1 MDNFLL
7 IKFELDRQDSD
18 IFRDNIDRFDHLGF
32 EEDDPREKLALL
44 ADLPEWEV
52 SDINIEDKGKISYGV
67 YFEDSSHGQKEMDK
81 LAGFL
86 QEKIQ
91 EFSFETIHIDN
102 SNWEDEWKKTYTSFT
117 IGEKILVKPSWE
129 EVNENGKIVI
139 EIDPKMAFGTGTH
152 ETTSLCMEYV
162 ENEDF
167 TGKKILDIGAGTGI
181 LSILASKLGAE
192 KVDACD
198 IDQVAVDNALDNIK
212 INNTPI
218 IDVFTSDLFSNV
230 NDKYDVIF
238 ANILAE
244 IIVRMLEDV
253 ENYLNPDGRL
263 ILSGI
268 IEKNIPM
275 VSDKIDQ
282 IGFEVIDVITKGEW
296 ALISARKKDV

>member
-91 EFSFETIHIDN
+91 EFSFETSHIDN

-212 INNTPI
+212 INNTPN